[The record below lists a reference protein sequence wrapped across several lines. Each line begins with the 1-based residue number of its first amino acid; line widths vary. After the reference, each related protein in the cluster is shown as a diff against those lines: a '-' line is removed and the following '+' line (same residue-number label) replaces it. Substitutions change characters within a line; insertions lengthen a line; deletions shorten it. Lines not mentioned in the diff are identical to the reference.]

1 MNDGKE
7 FFKTLVLVLKDSSQ
21 ENRKDELDRITREMK
36 EDVARNIDN
45 IIEHVERLRPAAESA
60 NYAQTILLYDEIVDD
75 MQRLMESLEDTFTK
89 IFEELN
95 QIIDDLWQAISSEN
109 EAQVHQT
116 RVRFQILLN
125 SYTAQWNDVL
135 TNANQKLVDFERKTN

>member
-1 MNDGKE
+1 MMNDGKE

-95 QIIDDLWQAISSEN
+95 QIIDDL
-109 EAQVHQT
+109 
-116 RVRFQILLN
+116 
-125 SYTAQWNDVL
+125 
-135 TNANQKLVDFERKTN
+135 